1 MKPCVIAK
9 HGTSG
14 PINCIL
20 LVVTV
25 EDVNLNVIMIMIAT
39 FMSIFMAI
47 ASMADILILEVQQHI
62 GLITH
67 V

>member
-1 MKPCVIAK
+1 MKACVIAK
-9 HGTSG
+9 LGTSG
-14 PINCIL
+14 PTNCIQS
-20 LVVTV
+20 VVTV
-25 EDVNLNVIMIMIAT
+25 EDVNLNVIMIMIVI

-47 ASMADILILEVQQHI
+47 ASMADILILEVQQRI